1 MAVFPFSIPDLTV
14 AEEALTLVDP
24 AASTNRKSYDH
35 TKSNGLPCLTS
46 GAHSSLLC
54 GHRAQ
59 NAHAQ
64 SEREAREQHSL
75 EERLLAAI
83 RGAKHGSLSSSLAF
97 PEGML
102 ALVAGHIMSE
112 AEGEPYGLK
121 GKFLKTESSV
131 KVE

>member
-1 MAVFPFSIPDLTV
+1 M
-14 AEEALTLVDP
+14 AEEALTLVEP
-24 AASTNRKSYDH
+24 SASTNTMSYDH

-64 SEREAREQHSL
+64 SEREAWEQHAL
-75 EERLLAAI
+75 EKRLLSAI
-83 RGAKHGSLSSSLAF
+83 RGAKHSLSLAF

-121 GKFLKTESSV
+121 GEFLKTESFI
-131 KVE
+131 KEE

>member
-1 MAVFPFSIPDLTV
+1 M
-14 AEEALTLVDP
+14 AEEALTLVEP
-24 AASTNRKSYDH
+24 SATTNHKGYNH

-64 SEREAREQHSL
+64 SEREAWEQHAL
-75 EERLLAAI
+75 EKRLLSAI
-83 RGAKHGSLSSSLAF
+83 RGAKHSSSLAF
-97 PEGML
+97 PERML

-121 GKFLKTESSV
+121 GKLSKTESFA

>member
-1 MAVFPFSIPDLTV
+1 M
-14 AEEALTLVDP
+14 AEEALTLVEP
-24 AASTNRKSYDH
+24 SATTNHKGYNH

-64 SEREAREQHSL
+64 SEREAREQHAL
-75 EERLLAAI
+75 EERLLSAI

-121 GKFLKTESSV
+121 GKLSKTESFA